1 MEFTLPQTV
10 RLNSKKIKQIRE
22 EKGLTQLYVATVVGV
37 TIDTISRWENKRYPS
52 VKRENA
58 LKLAQTLEVDV
69 QDILEEGEEER
80 HENLDNSEVESR
92 EERRGPEDD
101 STTSEKQGLKN
112 VFIVGIM
119 ALLFGA
125 GGLFAGYFFFRP
137 SNLPLDISAVR
148 YLPARCAQGSQF
160 PVLIGVNITPQTR
173 RTILLKED
181 IPRTLKVLKTVPRYT
196 SIEKGL
202 LKWLYQGDT
211 SKLKFVYIA
220 QMPTSVK
227 EGKRLRFKGLV
238 TIKTSQTVNV
248 NVGGNNCV
256 IAAPFHWADKNG
268 DNRIDDEE
276 ILDAYQ
282 LLSGV
287 KGMTA
292 VLKEVENLWA
302 AGQYKWDK
310 GTKRFI
316 PQKQATKQ
324 EAKIA
329 S

>member
-10 RLNSKKIKQIRE
+10 RLDSKKIKRIRE

-69 QDILEEGEEER
+69 QDILEEGEDER
-80 HENLDNSEVESR
+80 AENPYNRVAE
-92 EERRGPEDD
+92 GPQE
-101 STTSEKQGLKN
+101 TTGHVDASPKKEKKALKN
-112 VFIVGIM
+112 VLFVGIM

-125 GGLFAGYFFFRP
+125 GLFAGYFFFRP

-148 YLPARCAQGSQF
+148 YLPERCAIGSQF
-160 PVLIGVNITPQTR
+160 PVLVTVSITPQAR

-181 IPRTLKVLKTVPRYT
+181 IPRTLKVFKTVPKFT
-196 SIEKGL
+196 SLEKGL
-202 LKWLYQGDT
+202 LKWLYQGET

-220 QMPTSVK
+220 RIPSSVK
-227 EGKRLRFKGLV
+227 EGKRLRFKGMV

-248 NVGGNNCV
+248 NVGGNNCIIV
-256 IAAPFHWADKNG
+256 APFHWADKNG

-292 VLKEVENLWA
+292 ILKEVENLWA
-302 AGQYKWDK
+302 AGQYRWDK
-310 GTKRFI
+310 RTNRFV
-316 PQKQATKQ
+316 PQKKATKQ

>member
-1 MEFTLPQTV
+1 MEFILPQTV
-10 RLNSKKIKQIRE
+10 RLDSKKIKRIRE

-58 LKLAQTLEVDV
+58 IKLAQTLEVDV
-69 QDILEEGEEER
+69 QDILEEGEEEKP
-80 HENLDNSEVESR
+80 ENQDIGMVESPD
-92 EERRGPEDD
+92 ETKGPGDD
-101 STTSEKQGLKN
+101 STEDEKQGLKN
-112 VFIVGIM
+112 VFVIAIM
-119 ALLFGA
+119 AILFGA
-125 GGLFAGYFFFRP
+125 AGLLAGYFFFRP
-137 SNLPLDISAVR
+137 SNLPLDISAMR

-160 PVLIGVNITPQTR
+160 PVLISVDITPQAK

-181 IPRTLKVLKTVPRYT
+181 IPRILNVLKTVPRYT
-196 SIEKGL
+196 SMEKGL
-202 LKWLYQGDT
+202 LKWLYQGET

-227 EGKRLRFKGLV
+227 DGKRLRFKGLV

-256 IAAPFHWADKNG
+256 TSAPFHWADKNG
-268 DNRIDDEE
+268 DNKIDDEE

-287 KGMTA
+287 EGMTT

-302 AGQYKWDK
+302 AGKYQWDK
-310 GTKRFI
+310 RSKRFI

>member
-10 RLNSKKIKQIRE
+10 RLDSKKIKRIRE

-69 QDILEEGEEER
+69 EDILEEGEDER
-80 HENLDNSEVESR
+80 ADNPYNRVAE
-92 EERRGPEDD
+92 GPQETAGHVDA
-101 STTSEKQGLKN
+101 SSKKEKKALKN
-112 VFIVGIM
+112 VLIVGIM
-119 ALLFGA
+119 ALLFCA
-125 GGLFAGYFFFRP
+125 GLFAGYFFFRP
-137 SNLPLDISAVR
+137 SNLPLDISAAR
-148 YLPARCAQGSQF
+148 YLPERCAIGSQF
-160 PVLIGVNITPQTR
+160 PVLVSVSITPQAR

-181 IPRTLKVLKTVPRYT
+181 IPRTLKVLKTVPRFT
-196 SIEKGL
+196 SLEKGL
-202 LKWLYQGDT
+202 LKWLYQGET

-220 QMPTSVK
+220 KIPASVK
-227 EGKRLRFKGLV
+227 EGKRLRFKGMV

-256 IAAPFHWADKNG
+256 TVAPFHWADKNG

-287 KGMTA
+287 KGMA
-292 VLKEVENLWA
+292 AILKEVENLWA
-302 AGQYKWDK
+302 AGQYIWDK
-310 GTKRFI
+310 RTKRFV
-316 PQKQATKQ
+316 PQKKATKQ

>member
-10 RLNSKKIKQIRE
+10 RLDSKKIKRIRE

-69 QDILEEGEEER
+69 EDILEEGEEEKADNM
-80 HENLDNSEVESR
+80 ENGEVEGPVETTGHVDASQK
-92 EERRGPEDD
+92 EEQKGR
-101 STTSEKQGLKN
+101 KN
-112 VFIVGIM
+112 LFIVGIM
-119 ALLFGA
+119 ALLFCA
-125 GGLFAGYFFFRP
+125 GLFAGYFFFRP
-137 SNLPLDISAVR
+137 SNLPLDISAAR
-148 YLPARCAQGSQF
+148 YLPERCAIGSQF
-160 PVLIGVNITPQTR
+160 PVLVSVSITPQAR

-181 IPRTLKVLKTVPRYT
+181 IPRTLKVLKTVPRFT
-196 SIEKGL
+196 SLGKGL
-202 LKWLYQGDT
+202 LKWLYQGET

-220 QMPTSVK
+220 KIPSSVK
-227 EGKRLRFKGLV
+227 EGKRLRFKGMV

-248 NVGGNNCV
+248 NVGGNNCIIV
-256 IAAPFHWADKNG
+256 APFHWADRNG

-292 VLKEVENLWA
+292 ILKEVENLWA
-302 AGQYKWDK
+302 AGQYLWDK
-310 GTKRFI
+310 RTKRFV
-316 PQKQATKQ
+316 PQKNATKQ
-324 EAKIA
+324 EATIA